1 MPSNV
6 KHFARPADKER
17 MSHRSS
23 SGHDGGDSSVARA
36 AAVEREE
43 RDLAGKTSG
52 LLYFLGGLTLLLLTV
67 LPGVTHAHR
76 DLLYGCALAALAWG
90 LSQALAIN
98 WNRAPWWLIHVSNIA
113 SLALIATMVA
123 TTGGG
128 RSPVWVY
135 LFIVVVPAAY
145 FYRPAVAIAY
155 LIGCVLT
162 HATVLLYDPAAL
174 HQYFLPQFAIAAPS
188 YLALGAA
195 TLAGKRLLR
204 SLRRRAED
212 LAAEQG
218 ALRRVATAVVGGG
231 SAAKFYELV
240 AREAGALLGAGAAGI
255 MRLEGRG
262 CATVM
267 GSWADHPDGRYPPGT
282 RVAIRPASDIA
293 AAIEGRLPVRI
304 SNHEPGSPVS
314 RVGYR
319 SSVVTPVLVAGQVWG
334 VLAATA
340 PDPGGLNVA
349 DERRLTEFADLLA
362 MAITSIENR
371 AKLAAQAS
379 SDALTGLA
387 NRRTLDERL
396 AAEWARASGHGTSLA
411 VAVIDIDH
419 FKQVNDAGGH
429 EAGDQMLVWVADCL
443 SRQARSEDT
452 LARIGGDEFAWM
464 LPETT
469 SDEAMIV
476 VERARR
482 AIAHKTT
489 STPDITASAGVCDS
503 SSAAEPSELIRCAD
517 LALYWSKQHGR
528 DRARQ
533 FDDVVPEQL
542 AS

>member
-1 MPSNV
+1 
-6 KHFARPADKER
+6 
-17 MSHRSS
+17 MSHRSRADQAGS
-23 SGHDGGDSSVARA
+23 SSLARA

-52 LLYFLGGLTLLLLTV
+52 LMYSLGGLTLLLLTV

-76 DLLYGCALAALAWG
+76 DLLYGCALVGVAWG
-90 LSQALAIN
+90 WLQAMAIN

-113 SLALIATMVA
+113 SLALIGVMVA
-123 TTGGG
+123 ATGGG
-128 RSPVWVY
+128 RSPAWVY
-135 LFIVVVPAAY
+135 LFLVVVPASY

-155 LIGCVLT
+155 LVGCVLT
-162 HATVLLYDPAAL
+162 NATVLLYDSAAL

-204 SLRRRAED
+204 NLRGRAED

-218 ALRRVATAVVGGG
+218 ALRRVATAVVGDG
-231 SAAKFYELV
+231 SAEKFYELV
-240 AREAGALLGAGAAGI
+240 AREAAALLGAGAAGI
-255 MRLEGRG
+255 MRLENPGH
-262 CATVM
+262 ATVM
-267 GSWADHPDGRYPPGT
+267 GSWADHPDGRYLPGT
-282 RVAIRPASDIA
+282 RVPIRPASDIA
-293 AAIEGRLPVRI
+293 TAIEARRPVRV
-304 SNHEPGSPVS
+304 SNHEPGSPVN
-314 RVGYR
+314 RLGYQ

-334 VLAATA
+334 VLAAAA
-340 PDPGGLNVA
+340 PQPGDLNVA
-349 DERRLTEFADLLA
+349 EERRLTEFADLLA

-371 AKLAAQAS
+371 AVLAARAS

-396 AAEWARASGHGTSLA
+396 AAELARADRHGTLLS

-419 FKQVNDAGGH
+419 FKQVNDSGGH
-429 EAGDQMLVWVADCL
+429 EAGDQMLVWVAECL

-452 LARIGGDEFAWM
+452 LARIGGDEFAWL

-482 AIAHKTT
+482 AIAHKTI
-489 STPDITASAGVCDS
+489 SIPEITASGGVCDS

-528 DRARQ
+528 DQARQ
-533 FDDVVPEQL
+533 FDHVVLAQL
-542 AS
+542 DS